1 MCALIRENGG
11 FDVLLNVIHRIFR
24 GKRGGQFGV
33 GLLVTL
39 LDIATANN
47 TVAIVMANPIA
58 KEISEDR
65 NRQPLLQST
74 PKGHLP
80 IRIGIPV
87 KEKPTQRKEVTIIAV
102 VLPAITTGHRPILPQ
117 KRNKPDKFVL
127 DISCRALQIVKPDCF
142 CKILLS
148 NKIEKQ

>member
-1 MCALIRENGG
+1 MISCRSTGVLPAKAVEDVRE
-11 FDVLLNVIHRIFR
+11 
-24 GKRGGQFGV
+24 K
-33 GLLVTL
+33 
-39 LDIATANN
+39 
-47 TVAIVMANPIA
+47 TVARRVMQVETVA

-87 KEKPTQRKEVTIIAV
+87 KEKPTQRKEITITVTIIAD

-142 CKILLS
+142 CKILSS